1 MQNIIMTNL
10 ISGIVTLIG
19 LIIGFIIFNIFYSN
33 LRKRLD
39 DLFSAFSIQQ
49 KDRIN
54 NILDF
59 VFVIVIL
66 LLVFNIVQSILVVV
80 NAFASSGILSLV
92 LGIVAGISGLIFPIL
107 LLALVISIIF
117 AAVAIVESMDKV
129 IPNVLGIED
138 KIFKYFLPIVL
149 LLAGLSFS
157 VNYLS
162 KLNFF
167 QNFDFSIVMSSINFF
182 IYVVAFLA
190 FAPIIILFIKN
201 VIEKVIIPN
210 LSTVIPQEQLNIIYT
225 FLFLVAIIS
234 IFVVFI
240 DYFKLD
246 TFGTSITGF
255 LSSLIFKPVG
265 VVEKIIW
272 IVVGILL
279 IYAIVL
285 AINYKIKR

>member
-1 MQNIIMTNL
+1 MADL

-39 DLFSAFSIQQ
+39 DLFSAFNIQQ
-49 KDRIN
+49 KDKIS

-59 VFVIVIL
+59 VFVVVIL
-66 LLVFNIVQSILVVV
+66 LLLFNLIQSVLVIVSSFSSLSILTV
-80 NAFASSGILSLV
+80 V

-107 LLALVISIIF
+107 LLTLVISIIF

-129 IPNVLGIED
+129 IPTVLGIED
-138 KIFKYFLPIVL
+138 KIFKYFLPVVL
-149 LLAGLSFS
+149 LLVGLSFS

-167 QNFDFSIVMSSINFF
+167 QNFDFSFIMSSINFF

-190 FAPIIILFIKN
+190 FAPVIILFIKS

-210 LSTVIPQEQLNIIYT
+210 LSTVVPQDQLNIIYT
-225 FLFLVAIIS
+225 FLFLVAVIS

-246 TFGTSITGF
+246 TFGSSITSF
-255 LSSLIFKPVG
+255 LSSLIYKPISVID
-265 VVEKIIW
+265 KIVW

>member
-1 MQNIIMTNL
+1 MADL
-10 ISGIVTLIG
+10 ISSIVTLLG
-19 LIIGFIIFNIFYSN
+19 LIIGFIIFNVFYSN
-33 LRKRLD
+33 LRKRLN
-39 DLFSAFSIQQ
+39 DLFSTFSLQQ
-49 KDRIN
+49 REKIN

-59 VFVIVIL
+59 VFVVLIL
-66 LLVFNIVQSILVVV
+66 LLLFNIIQSVLVIVSSLSPFSIL
-80 NAFASSGILSLV
+80 STI

-129 IPNVLGIED
+129 IPTVLGIED

-149 LLAGLSFS
+149 LLVGLSFS
-157 VNYLS
+157 VHYLG

-167 QNFDFSIVMSSINFF
+167 QNFDFSFIMSSINFF

-190 FAPIIILFIKN
+190 FAPVIILFIKS

-210 LSTVIPQEQLNIIYT
+210 LSTVIPQEQLNIVYT
-225 FLFLVAIIS
+225 FLFLVAVIS

-240 DYFKLD
+240 EYFKLD
-246 TFGTSITGF
+246 TFGSSITSF
-255 LSSLIFKPVG
+255 LSSLIYIPISVID
-265 VVEKIIW
+265 KIVW